1 MLGISR
7 QTDYAARVVLH
18 LACLAPGARVPI
30 ADIARHRMLPL
41 DFVRRI
47 VGELVKAGI
56 LATSRGSGGG
66 VSLARSAAEISLGE
80 VVRAMEGGISLNH
93 CVSDR
98 RVCPLAAACPVQS
111 VWVDA
116 TQVLDDFLASV
127 RFSALAQR
135 SEAHQPAH
143 LRVQAIGRVRGA
155 NRYAAP
161 LGSGAI

>member
-30 ADIARHRMLPL
+30 ADIATHRMLPL

-47 VGELVKAGI
+47 VGDLVKAGI
-56 LATSRGSGGG
+56 LKTTRGSGGG
-66 VSLARSAAEISLGE
+66 VGLARPAADISLGE
-80 VVRAMEGGISLNH
+80 VVAATEGDMALNH

-98 RVCPLAAACPVQS
+98 RVCPLAASCPVQS

-116 TQVLDDFLASV
+116 TQVLGDYLASV
-127 RFSALAQR
+127 RFDALALR
-135 SEAHQPAH
+135 SEGHQPAH
-143 LRVQAIGRVRGA
+143 LRIQANGRVRGA
-155 NRYAAP
+155 KRCAA
-161 LGSGAI
+161 L